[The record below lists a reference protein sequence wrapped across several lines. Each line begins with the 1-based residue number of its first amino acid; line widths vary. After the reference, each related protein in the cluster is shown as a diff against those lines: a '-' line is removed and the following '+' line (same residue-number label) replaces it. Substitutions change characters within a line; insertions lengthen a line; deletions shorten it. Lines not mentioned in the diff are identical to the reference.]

1 MNKRMRLLGR
11 VAAMAVTLL
20 WCMPMKAAL
29 TAGGEYYIWL
39 NIYEKLLGTNE
50 AGDGPAL
57 SAYGTKSDGYVF
69 VAESTGE
76 SDYFYLKQKSSGKY
90 LAASG
95 SNAWSITLESKSTAD
110 RFRWKMT
117 GADCYAY
124 LTNKKNSSSYVGI
137 DGAKKGSTYVSI
149 YYNKRKSS
157 HGQFSIISATGS
169 SWDDARQAYESSV
182 YTNAQGVKEIDYCQL
197 NNKTIN
203 RSDAVDIHITSND
216 NPMLG
221 SSSVNLGSDRT
232 WLIFDNILPSKVIS
246 TYLKYVTIN
255 GVAAQKDVNC
265 RVAIYLNGAAV
276 IPIPSVVMSC
286 EGTAGSFTLTV
297 GNHKDL
303 STENQSNTMTSFTLR
318 RGYMATLANGSN
330 GSWYSRVFVADHAD
344 QVITLPNALNKR
356 VTSVNIKPWQYVSKK
371 GWASTSGS
379 YGASG
384 LRATWYWSWS
394 AGYDSTTDM
403 EYVPC
408 RQHKYWPSASEVNSK
423 TATAAIS
430 INEPDHSEQHTSDKC
445 SCGGTISEWNTYLLN
460 EDLQAGG
467 GRIGSPQTQKDDDFS
482 YLKQYFKYVDENNN
496 HTRCDIAVAHDYLD
510 VGNRSADDYAKR
522 VTDVYWNLWDITKRP
537 VWLTEMEVSASWN
550 EDPDKD
556 GKGKY
561 ITNNEK
567 GREYLQ
573 ALLQRLEE
581 ADYIERYA
589 IYSTD
594 WWCNYMYWEANVSKG
609 LTPAGQVYRDHRST
623 FGYNAKYTKVP
634 VWWKDGVK
642 KPTLAYSVN
651 MDEQTIT
658 FAIGNGNADATDQL
672 TIDYLP
678 EGSSSWQTLVTLSED
693 RNNLENSSLTHKMNL
708 SDLNVA
714 GGKFR
719 VTSSTLYGDSSSSD
733 EVKAPIV
740 SDLETLLP
748 LIAEAESQPFGFER
762 GEYAPYNNVEA
773 LQALAVVKAMKP
785 ADDNFQSSC
794 QTLANAVWT
803 PNTVELDA
811 VYDGTLAKA
820 PIQATSEN
828 VVLPGWV
835 TESGNM
841 RQTFKGSSSKACL
854 ADAIDHVGLFVHP
867 GTYVYGKT
875 SGYTMPLDAGVDYIV
890 EAKYCAWAD
899 GSNNDFTLT
908 IKKDD
913 QVVATQ
919 SYGKNATACTVA
931 GALRKVSLNFTTTTA
946 GNYVLSVGV
955 NGNSFMTDFSI
966 KKVVTTETVSVGES
980 GYATYVSGRDLD
992 FSATDIKA
1000 YMAAVEN
1007 GFVVLTPINKVK
1019 AGTPVILYY
1028 KGGNKE
1034 EAIPLATT
1042 TDAATGNQLKAGEGK
1057 AVASDGGN
1065 GVVNCILN
1073 KVGGQ
1078 IGFYRANGQV
1088 VAWNRAYLPVST
1100 NAARLDIVF
1109 ADETTGTSLVKS
1121 EGVKSEK
1128 YYNLKGQRV
1137 SSPKRGVYVVNGKKF
1152 VK

>member
-1 MNKRMRLLGR
+1 MRLLGR
-11 VAAMAVTLL
+11 VAAMAVALL
-20 WCMPMKAAL
+20 WCMPMKAEL
-29 TAGGEYYIWL
+29 KAGGEYYIWL
-39 NIYEKLLGTNE
+39 NIYEKLLGSNE

-90 LAASG
+90 LAAS
-95 SNAWSITLESKSTAD
+95 SSSEWSIVFEDSKSTSD
-110 RFRWKMT
+110 NRFRWTMT
-117 GADCYAY
+117 GTDCYAY
-124 LTNKKNSSSYVGI
+124 LTNKKKSSNYVGV
-137 DGAKKGSTYVSI
+137 DGANKGSTYVSI

-157 HGQFSIISATGS
+157 HGQFSVIPVNGT
-169 SWDDARQAYESSV
+169 WEETRQKYESSV

-203 RSDAVDIHITSND
+203 RSDAVDIRITSND
-216 NPMLG
+216 NPILG

-232 WLIFDNILPSKVIS
+232 WLIFDNIVPSNVINN
-246 TYLKYVTIN
+246 YLQFVKIN
-255 GVAAQKDVNC
+255 GVTAQKDVNC

-286 EGTAGSFTLTV
+286 EGTSGSFTLTV

-303 STENQSNTMTSFTLR
+303 STENQSNTMTSFVLR
-318 RGYMATLANGSN
+318 RGYMATLATGTNGQ
-330 GSWYSRVFVADHAD
+330 WYSRVFVADHAD
-344 QVITLPNALNKR
+344 QVITLPNALKKR

-408 RQHKYWPSASEVNSK
+408 RQHQYWPSASEVNSK
-423 TATAAIS
+423 TATAALS
-430 INEPDHSEQHTSDKC
+430 INEPDHSEQHKKDKC
-445 SCGGTISEWNTYLLN
+445 DCTRNDNGTIEAWTCYELTK
-460 EDLQAGG
+460 DFQAGG
-467 GRIGSPQTQKDDDFS
+467 GRIGSPQIQKDEDYG
-482 YLKQYFKYVDENNN
+482 YLTKYFGYVDQNNN
-496 HTRCDIAVAHDYLD
+496 YTRCDFAVAHDYLD
-510 VGNRSADDYAKR
+510 VGSYGADDYAKH
-522 VTDVYWNLWDITKRP
+522 VTDVYWKFWNATKRP
-537 VWLTEMEVSASWN
+537 IWLTEMEVGASWHSN
-550 EDPDKD
+550 TKSKVNDEK
-556 GKGKY
+556 
-561 ITNNEK
+561 K

-594 WWCNYMYWEANVSKG
+594 WWANNMYWDATVSKG

-623 FGYNAKYTKVP
+623 FGYNANYTKVP
-634 VWWKDGVK
+634 AWWAPSAQT
-642 KPTLAYSVN
+642 PTLSYSVN
-651 MDEQTIT
+651 LDEQTIT
-658 FAIGNGNADATDQL
+658 FTIGNGNADATEQL
-672 TIDYLP
+672 TIDYQP

-693 RNNLENSSLTHKMNL
+693 RNKLENSSLTHKMNL
-708 SDLNVA
+708 SELNVA

-719 VTSSTLYGDSSSSD
+719 VTSTTLYGGSASSS

-966 KKVVTTETVSVGES
+966 KKVVTTETVSVGPS
-980 GYATYVSGRDLD
+980 GYATYVSGNDLD
-992 FSATDIKA
+992 FTTTAIKA
-1000 YMAAVEN
+1000 YMAAVE
-1007 GFVVLTPINKVK
+1007 GGYVVLTPINKVR
-1019 AGTPVILYY
+1019 AGTPVVLYY

-1034 EAIPLATT
+1034 EAIPFASS
-1042 TDAATGNQLKAGEGK
+1042 TDTATGNQLVAGEGK
-1057 AVASDGGN
+1057 TVASDGGN

-1088 VAWNRAYLPVST
+1088 VAWNRAYLPVSSS
-1100 NAARLDIVF
+1100 AARLDIVF